1 MTVNKTELLNRFAK
15 SPEERV
21 VLARVLDQ
29 MERAQVRS
37 VPCATQFLSPA
48 ERAAAEPLL
57 NACGHPR
64 CLFHGGYQGAERV
77 VCVFLP
83 DWLEGEDWDPA
94 DELGALEAAF
104 PAGAELSHRDLL
116 GGLMGI
122 GLVREKIGDILVGVR
137 AAQIVALRSAL
148 PIILDQFR
156 QAGRCRLG
164 LRELPLGGLTPAP
177 ALVKPVRDTVAAL
190 RLDAVLAVGFSL
202 ARSKA
207 AALISAGRVS
217 VNHRECLK
225 GDKTVAEG
233 DVLTCK
239 GLGKC
244 VLKCVGG
251 VSRKGRIV
259 IEMERFL

>member
-1 MTVNKTELLNRFAK
+1 VTVNKTELLNRFAK
-15 SPEERV
+15 GPEERV

-29 MERAQVRS
+29 MERAQARS
-37 VPCATQFLSPA
+37 IPCATQFLSPA
-48 ERAAAEPLL
+48 ERAAAESLL

-64 CLFHGGYQGAERV
+64 LLFHGGFEGAERT

-83 DWLEGEDWDPA
+83 EWLEAEDWDPA
-94 DELGALEAAF
+94 EELAALEAAF
-104 PAGAELSHRDLL
+104 PTGAELSHRDLL

-122 GLVREKIGDILVGVR
+122 GLSREKVGDILVGDGT
-137 AAQIVALRSAL
+137 AQIVALRSAL
-148 PIILDQFR
+148 PIILDQFQ
-156 QAGRCRLG
+156 QAGRCRLK
-164 LRELPLGGLTPAP
+164 LRELSLGELTPAP
-177 ALVKPVRDTVAAL
+177 ALVKLVRDTVAAL
-190 RLDAVLAVGFSL
+190 RLDAVLAVGFSM

-207 AALISAGRVS
+207 AALVSAGRVA

-225 GDKTVAEG
+225 GDRTVAEG

-251 VSRKGRIV
+251 QSRKGRIV
-259 IEMERFL
+259 IEMERYL